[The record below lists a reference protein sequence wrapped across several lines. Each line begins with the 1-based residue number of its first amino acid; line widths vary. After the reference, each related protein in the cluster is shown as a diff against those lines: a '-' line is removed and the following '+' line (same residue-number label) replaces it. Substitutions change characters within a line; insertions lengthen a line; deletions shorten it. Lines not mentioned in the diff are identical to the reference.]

1 LAPRKVKEFSTA
13 ATDGFDEGYPQIQPS
28 QLKRLLRRSRLSQ
41 IIDLRVRKGKVSRK
55 DAKSAK
61 NNKSAPRTAHDIIRC
76 FSFFAL
82 LASWRELSF
91 LYANIN
97 NADSV
102 KGGNRH
108 GTIVAGIC
116 AFLRN
121 LRIAAPMP
129 GIVKKGGMSLDISE
143 ILWRHSRDTD

>member
-1 LAPRKVKEFSTA
+1 
-13 ATDGFDEGYPQIQPS
+13 
-28 QLKRLLRRSRLSQ
+28 
-41 IIDLRVRKGKVSRK
+41 
-55 DAKSAK
+55 
-61 NNKSAPRTAHDIIRC
+61 
-76 FSFFAL
+76 